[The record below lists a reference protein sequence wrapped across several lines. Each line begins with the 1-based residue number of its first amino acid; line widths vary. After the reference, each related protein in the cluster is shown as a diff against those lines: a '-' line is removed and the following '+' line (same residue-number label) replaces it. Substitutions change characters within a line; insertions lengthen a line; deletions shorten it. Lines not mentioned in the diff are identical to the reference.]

1 MKKGNGKYQLEV
13 GLKALVGLLDEFRR
27 GNISNRSVEREMLE
41 QHLGKLSK
49 KWDQKFPDFPESR
62 FPYAS
67 FMGLLLRGRR
77 DAYLKKIT
85 IRLLEAYEQEHRNR
99 IIVNPA
105 CVIGRHTRDLA
116 SRLPH
121 FRVIGTDIDP
131 KGNCTYEHLLR
142 RNPGNFKFIKDNIFD
157 PQLNVTP
164 TAVVFF
170 GACGSLSDGAIDY
183 AIESKSPYLMC
194 RTCCHNIIG
203 GNIQIIKRSNFMNW
217 FFRFY
222 NRSLSRMLQKE
233 KYAGFYF
240 SDKYSKEQYPRS
252 KAAQGISN
260 SDEFMEVSRNSVD
273 TDTCRTI
280 IDLDRYLLLA
290 EKGYNVWYRGE
301 LLVAERTAK
310 AI

>member
-1 MKKGNGKYQLEV
+1 MENEKYKLEV
-13 GLKALVGLLDEFRR
+13 GSKALMGLLDEFRR
-27 GNISNRSVEREMLE
+27 GNIANRSVERDVLE
-41 QHLGKLSK
+41 RHLRELSK
-49 KWDQKFPDFPESR
+49 RWNQKFPDFPESR
-62 FPYAS
+62 FSHAS
-67 FMGLLLRGRR
+67 YMGLLLRGRR
-77 DAYLKKIT
+77 DAYLKKIIT
-85 IRLLEAYEQEHRNR
+85 KLVKAHEQGNGNR

-116 SRLPH
+116 SRLPR

-131 KGNCTYEHLLR
+131 RGNYTYEHLLR
-142 RNPGNFKFIKDNIFD
+142 RNPENYEFIKDNIFD

-203 GNIQIIKRSNFMNW
+203 GNIQIRKKPNFINW

-260 SDEFMEVSRNSVD
+260 SDEFLEVSRNSVD
-273 TDTCRTI
+273 TDICRTI
-280 IDLDRYLLLA
+280 IDLDRYLLLV

-310 AI
+310 VI